1 MENDIINNLPIHY
14 EANEQYRFNDLF
26 IELNNCIRKVTIKNY
41 INAQI
46 DYILF
51 TTADENAIYLDHLI
65 NEIHYKFNQSN
76 LLVFNLDERILINR
90 IMSIVNSSNR
100 NEKKVIYNLLNI

>member
-1 MENDIINNLPIHY
+1 MANEIINNLPIHY
-14 EANEQYRFNDLF
+14 EANEQYRLNDLY

-41 INAQI
+41 ISAQI
-46 DYILF
+46 DYILY

-65 NEIHYKFNQSN
+65 NDIHSKFNQSN

-90 IMSIVNSSNR
+90 IMSIVNQSDR
-100 NEKKVIYNLLNI
+100 NEKKVIYNLLNM